1 MTGDIESIGEA
12 VTAGLAG
19 AAVEPGHG
27 GMARTDSARCLNCG
41 TSLAGSHCHHC
52 GQKSHVHRSFVGIG
66 HDLLHAVLHF
76 DGKFWNTLPLLIWR
90 PGDLT
95 RRYIHG
101 ERASFISPLA
111 LFLFSVFL
119 TYAVLAS
126 VGMGESNFDAGTEAE
141 RQQALNGARISMREE
156 LKEIDARMAKARATN
171 APVAAIQAERNAV
184 IATARTLGIADD
196 RTDPPSISDTAQRNF
211 SAVNGVRISMREE
224 LVKIDAR
231 IAEAKA
237 ANAPFAAIQA
247 RRDATIATART
258 LGIVDDSTDPPS
270 ISDKTQR
277 NFSIG
282 NISTG
287 VPFIDAGIKKANEN
301 PSLLIYKLQANA
313 YKFAW
318 ALIPLSMPFLWLLYP
333 FSRRFHMFDHFVFV
347 TYSISFMLLWF
358 VALRLAGYLPEPI
371 VGMLT
376 AIGIP
381 YVAFHMY
388 RQLRGAYRS
397 SRLGAA
403 ARTFLLLTFCIFTV
417 TLFLLLLLAMG
428 IMG

>member
-1 MTGDIESIGEA
+1 MAGDIESIGEA

-126 VGMGESNFDAGTEAE
+126 VGMGGDGEFDPVAAANT
-141 RQQALNGARISMREE
+141 QQNINGARTAMREE
-156 LKEIDARMAKARATN
+156 LAEIDARLAKAA
-171 APVAAIQAERNAV
+171 ASGEPVAPILGERTAL
-184 IATARTLGIADD
+184 IAAARTMGLVEEKDGKAQ
-196 RTDPPSISDTAQRNF
+196 ISDTAKRNF
-211 SAVNGVRISMREE
+211 
-224 LVKIDAR
+224 
-231 IAEAKA
+231 
-237 ANAPFAAIQA
+237 
-247 RRDATIATART
+247 TIA
-258 LGIVDDSTDPPS
+258 
-270 ISDKTQR
+270 
-277 NFSIG
+277 
-282 NISTG
+282 NITTG
-287 VPFIDAGIKKANEN
+287 VPFIDAGIKKANDN
-301 PSLLIYKLQANA
+301 PGLLLYKLQANA

-403 ARTFLLLTFCIFTV
+403 VRTFLLLTFCIFTV